1 MEKVTRRAFIGGMGA
16 ILATGAVAMS
26 GCAPKDDGKQAELS
40 ATGSDQSEA
49 PVPDETLEFDIA
61 VVGAGCSGLAACVQ
75 AAESG
80 ASVICIE
87 AKSIA
92 GGAAGGV
99 EGLFAVNSQIQKD
112 QNITV
117 SMGEMIRTELEQ
129 NQYRNSGLVL
139 RDLVKASGEDID
151 WLVSKGVRFGKVDN
165 YVGFHP
171 IFHWFETGTGAES
184 YIVPMNETAVGE
196 GVEFL
201 FDTHADE
208 LICDE
213 GGSVV
218 GLFATKADGNR
229 CPGQYARGYLGHG
242 AATPSVSICSPS
254 SGTPRRTA
262 SPRPWLRRARAMIW
276 PSPLEAPAILRIW
289 ACSAARRSPICPRS
303 SRAAISA
310 RS

>member
-1 MEKVTRRAFIGGMGA
+1 MEKVTRRAFIGGVGA
-16 ILATGAVAMS
+16 ILATGAMAMS
-26 GCAPKDDGKQAELS
+26 GCAPKDDAKQAELS
-40 ATGSDQSEA
+40 ATGSDQPEA
-49 PVPDETLEFDIA
+49 TVPDETLEFDIA

-151 WLVSKGVRFGKVDN
+151 WLVSKGALWQGRELRGLPSDFPLVRD
-165 YVGFHP
+165 
-171 IFHWFETGTGAES
+171 
-184 YIVPMNETAVGE
+184 
-196 GVEFL
+196 
-201 FDTHADE
+201 
-208 LICDE
+208 
-213 GGSVV
+213 
-218 GLFATKADGNR
+218 R
-229 CPGQYARGYLGHG
+229 HG
-242 AATPSVSICSPS
+242 
-254 SGTPRRTA
+254 R
-262 SPRPWLRRARAMIW
+262 
-276 PSPLEAPAILRIW
+276 
-289 ACSAARRSPICPRS
+289 
-303 SRAAISA
+303 
-310 RS
+310 